1 MRSRPRRAYLAFVI
15 PWFLSEAVF
24 AQGPGV
30 QAPGVED
37 LACAAGYGCQGVSSS
52 QCDVLA
58 MLGLMTTGEARD
70 LFAQAYP
77 ARFTEVARNV
87 SLPPSECLQAAGSGI
102 GIGAGSLSSS
112 GTEDTGASP
121 NGSGAQALPDFASLD
136 GFSEA
141 PCPGNVFVDPI
152 FVQGQPDIRVLACF
166 KGADNRYSE
175 CGKAPARAYCLK
187 FGQPDVACFGDIKL
201 VGKAATVDA
210 YCEAG
215 GCPAFGFIVCK

>member
-1 MRSRPRRAYLAFVI
+1 MRIRPRRACLAFVI

-77 ARFTEVARNV
+77 ARFTQVARNAD
-87 SLPPSECLQAAGSGI
+87 LPPSECLQAAGSGI
-102 GIGAGSLSSS
+102 G
-112 GTEDTGASP
+112 TGASP

-136 GFSEA
+136 GFSVS
-141 PCPGNVFVDPI
+141 PCPGNVSLDPI

-210 YCEAG
+210 YCETG
-215 GCPAFGFIVCK
+215 ECPAFGFIVCK

>member
-1 MRSRPRRAYLAFVI
+1 MRIRPRRACLAFVI

-77 ARFTEVARNV
+77 ARFTQVARNAD
-87 SLPPSECLQAAGSGI
+87 LPPTECLQAAGSGI
-102 GIGAGSLSSS
+102 G
-112 GTEDTGASP
+112 TGASP
-121 NGSGAQALPDFASLD
+121 NGSSAQALPDFASLD

-141 PCPGNVFVDPI
+141 PCPGNVSVDPI

-210 YCEAG
+210 YCETG

>member
-1 MRSRPRRAYLAFVI
+1 MRIRPRRACLAFVI

-30 QAPGVED
+30 QVPGVED
-37 LACAAGYGCQGVSSS
+37 LECAAGYGCQGVSSS

-58 MLGLMTTGEARD
+58 MLGLRTTGEARD

-77 ARFTEVARNV
+77 ARFTEVARNAD
-87 SLPPSECLQAAGSGI
+87 LPPTECLKAAGSGI
-102 GIGAGSLSSS
+102 G
-112 GTEDTGASP
+112 TGASP
-121 NGSGAQALPDFASLD
+121 NGSSAQALPDFASLD

-141 PCPGNVFVDPI
+141 PCPGNVSVDPI

-210 YCEAG
+210 YCETG

>member
-1 MRSRPRRAYLAFVI
+1 MRIRPRRAYLAFVI
-15 PWFLSEAVF
+15 PWFLLEAVF
-24 AQGPGV
+24 AQVPGV

-77 ARFTEVARNV
+77 ARFTEVARNAD
-87 SLPPSECLQAAGSGI
+87 LPPSECLQAAGSGI
-102 GIGAGSLSSS
+102 G
-112 GTEDTGASP
+112 TGASP

-136 GFSEA
+136 GFSVS
-141 PCPGNVFVDPI
+141 PCPGNVSLDPI

-175 CGKAPARAYCLK
+175 CGKAAARAYCLK

>member
-1 MRSRPRRAYLAFVI
+1 MRIRPRRACLAFVI

-77 ARFTEVARNV
+77 ARFTQVARNAD
-87 SLPPSECLQAAGSGI
+87 LPPSECLQAAGSGI
-102 GIGAGSLSSS
+102 G
-112 GTEDTGASP
+112 TGASP

-141 PCPGNVFVDPI
+141 PCPGNVSVDPI

-210 YCEAG
+210 YCETG
-215 GCPAFGFIVCK
+215 ECPAFGFIVCK

>member
-1 MRSRPRRAYLAFVI
+1 
-15 PWFLSEAVF
+15 
-24 AQGPGV
+24 
-30 QAPGVED
+30 
-37 LACAAGYGCQGVSSS
+37 
-52 QCDVLA
+52 
-58 MLGLMTTGEARD
+58 MLGLRTTGEARD

-77 ARFTEVARNV
+77 ARFTEVARNAD
-87 SLPPSECLQAAGSGI
+87 LPPSECLQAAGSGI
-102 GIGAGSLSSS
+102 G
-112 GTEDTGASP
+112 TGASP

-141 PCPGNVFVDPI
+141 PCPGNVSVDPI

-210 YCEAG
+210 YCETG

>member
-1 MRSRPRRAYLAFVI
+1 MRIRPRRAYLACVI

-77 ARFTEVARNV
+77 ARFTEVARNAD
-87 SLPPSECLQAAGSGI
+87 LPPSECLQAAGSGI
-102 GIGAGSLSSS
+102 G
-112 GTEDTGASP
+112 TGVSP

-141 PCPGNVFVDPI
+141 PCPGNVSVDPI

-210 YCEAG
+210 YCESG